1 MTEKQTRVARRTF
14 LAGAGVVAA
23 ATGAAALAAL
33 TARGP
38 AMPGQATALPE
49 PTDPPSDS
57 KGYRVS
63 DHIRKYYRTTLV

>member
-23 ATGAAALAAL
+23 ATGAAAL

-38 AMPGQATALPE
+38 AMPDQAAALPE
-49 PTDPPSDS
+49 PTDPPSAS

>member
-23 ATGAAALAAL
+23 ATGAAAL

-38 AMPGQATALPE
+38 AMPGQAAALLE

>member
-1 MTEKQTRVARRTF
+1 MTVKQTRVARRTF

-23 ATGAAALAAL
+23 ATGAAAL

-38 AMPGQATALPE
+38 AMPGPTAALPE
-49 PTDPPSDS
+49 PTDTPSDS

>member
-23 ATGAAALAAL
+23 ATGAAAL

-38 AMPGQATALPE
+38 ALPDQAAALPE
-49 PTDPPSDS
+49 PADTPSDS

-63 DHIRKYYRTTLV
+63 EHIRKYYRTTLV

>member
-1 MTEKQTRVARRTF
+1 MREKPNRVGRRTF

-23 ATGAAALAAL
+23 ATGAAALS
-33 TARGP
+33 ARAP
-38 AMPGQATALPE
+38 AMPGQAAALPE
-49 PTDPPSDS
+49 PADAPSDS

>member
-1 MTEKQTRVARRTF
+1 MREKPTRVARRTF

-23 ATGAAALAAL
+23 ATGAAALS
-33 TARGP
+33 TRTP
-38 AMPGQATALPE
+38 AMPGQAAALPE

>member
-23 ATGAAALAAL
+23 ATGAAAL

-38 AMPGQATALPE
+38 ASPGQAAALPE
-49 PTDPPSDS
+49 PTDAPSNN

>member
-1 MTEKQTRVARRTF
+1 MKPKETRVARRTF

-23 ATGAAALAAL
+23 ATGAAAL
-33 TARGP
+33 TVRGP
-38 AMPGQATALPE
+38 ATPVPAAALPE
-49 PTDPPSDS
+49 PADAPSDS

>member
-1 MTEKQTRVARRTF
+1 MKEKQHRVARRHF

-23 ATGAAALAAL
+23 AAGTAAL

-38 AMPGQATALPE
+38 SVPTPIASMPE
-49 PTDPPSDS
+49 VEPSDS

-63 DHIRKYYRTTLV
+63 EHIRKYYRTTLV